1 MKTRIMRLEFNDFL
15 ILMYYSQINLNN
27 FLYKS
32 QNRNSIIL
40 IPNNYLIIFMSN
52 NGEEEE

>member
-1 MKTRIMRLEFNDFL
+1 MKIRIMRLEFNDFL

-52 NGEEEE
+52 NVEEAE